1 MLVVKT
7 ISELRSHVA
16 DWRAQGDTVAL
27 VPTMGNLHD
36 GHLALVAEARRHAVR
51 VVVSIFVNPLQFGE
65 NEDIDS
71 YPRTFAED
79 RLKLEQTGVDLLF
92 FPSVQEVYPAGPALA
107 TRVEVAG
114 LSAIL
119 CGRSRPGH
127 FAGVTTVVAKL
138 FNMVGPDVAVFG
150 EKDFQQ
156 LALIRTMVR
165 DLDFPLQ
172 IVGVATQRE
181 PDGLAMSSRNAYL
194 TPAQRALAP
203 TLYALLREMA
213 VKLGEGRCDYGKLEE
228 SACKSLEHA
237 GFTPDYVA
245 IRRVS
250 DLAEPVAGD
259 TGLVI
264 LAAAWLGK
272 ARLIDNLQVTLI
284 KTD

>member
-114 LSAIL
+114 LGEIL

-181 PDGLAMSSRNAYL
+181 LDGLAMSSRNAYL

-203 TLYALLREMA
+203 KLYALLQEMA

-228 SACKSLEHA
+228 FACKSLEHA
-237 GFTPDYVA
+237 GFIPDYVA
-245 IRRVS
+245 IRRAS